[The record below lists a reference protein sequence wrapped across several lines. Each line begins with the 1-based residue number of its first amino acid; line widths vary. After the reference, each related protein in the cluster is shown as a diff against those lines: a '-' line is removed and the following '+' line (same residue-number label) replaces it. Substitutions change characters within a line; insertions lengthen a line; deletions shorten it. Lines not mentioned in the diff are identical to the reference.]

1 MEEGYNKFMKIE
13 GLQKLTLLDFPGY
26 MACTVFTHGC
36 NFRCPFCHNS
46 ELVNGIPSDDNTAE
60 ESFRTLLDKRSGVL
74 EGVVITGGEPLLQK
88 NIEHFAEEIK
98 RKGFKVKLDT
108 NGSFPGKLR
117 MMIELGLV
125 DYVAMDIK
133 NSFEKY
139 SQTAGVH
146 VDIGAV
152 KDSISLLL
160 AGKVSYEFRTTAV
173 KELHTADDFAKIGE
187 LIQGAERYFIQ
198 SYKDSGNV
206 LMPGFSAPAQE
217 ELQSYLAAVKPY
229 VPHAELR
236 GSDK

>member
-1 MEEGYNKFMKIE
+1 MEKRKG
-13 GLQKLTLLDFPGY
+13 LLD
-26 MACTVFTHGC
+26 
-36 NFRCPFCHNS
+36 
-46 ELVNGIPSDDNTAE
+46 
-60 ESFRTLLDKRSGVL
+60 GVAF
-74 EGVVITGGEPLLQK
+74 TGGEPTLHKGLK
-88 NIEHFAEEIK
+88 NFIK
-98 RKGFKVKLDT
+98 GIKELGLKVKLDT

>member
-46 ELVNGIPSDDNTAE
+46 ELVNGVPSDDNTAE

-125 DYVAMDIK
+125 DYVA
-133 NSFEKY
+133 
-139 SQTAGVH
+139 GVH

-173 KELHTADDFAKIGE
+173 KELHTAEDFAKIGE